1 MPACVVCR
9 VCGVGKPPAAFYA
22 SCLRKRT
29 YRCKPC
35 VLADHA
41 KRRRQQPAHVGRLL
55 RQAVRH
61 GARLS
66 PDTVTELVMT
76 VFGGRSALSGTGS
89 LAQLTLVPLDPTQPL
104 GRDNAVVLTRS
115 EARAHMHDTRGLHQY
130 PAAWVCAV
138 RTALACGT
146 PSSLPPGPCD
156 GVAGVLH
163 RFGAAYGGLPAA
175 WTERLETALPE
186 LMVGGD
192 RAVPAATERQS
203 VPPSLLA

>member
-9 VCGVGKPPAAFYA
+9 VCGVVKPPAAFYA

-66 PDTVTELVMT
+66 PGTVTELVMA
-76 VFGGRSALSGTGS
+76 VFGGRSALSGCAVLG
-89 LAQLTLVPLDPTQPL
+89 QLTLVPLDPTQPL

-115 EARAHMHDTRGLHQY
+115 EARAHMCDTRGLDQY
-130 PAAWVCAV
+130 PTAWVCAV
-138 RTALACGT
+138 RTALACGS
-146 PSSLPPGPCD
+146 PSSLPPDPRSSGG

-163 RFGAAYGGLPAA
+163 RFGAVYGGLPAA
-175 WTERLETALPE
+175 WTQRLETALPE
-186 LMVGGD
+186 L
-192 RAVPAATERQS
+192 
-203 VPPSLLA
+203 LAH

>member
-9 VCGVGKPPAAFYA
+9 VCGVGKPAAAFYA

-66 PDTVTELVMT
+66 PGTVTELVMA
-76 VFGGRSALSGTGS
+76 VFGDRSALSGCAVLG
-89 LAQLTLVPLDPTQPL
+89 QLTLVPLDPTQPL
-104 GRDNAVVLTRS
+104 RRDNAVVLTRS
-115 EARAHMHDTRGLHQY
+115 EARAHMAATRGGLRQY

-138 RTALACGT
+138 RTALACGS
-146 PSSLPPGPCD
+146 PSSLPPVLTD

-163 RFGAAYGGLPAA
+163 RFAAAYGGLPAA
-175 WTERLETALPE
+175 WTEQLETALPE
-186 LMVGGD
+186 LV
-192 RAVPAATERQS
+192 VQ
-203 VPPSLLA
+203 